1 MSEIKAQLLG
11 ILLVLGIFAAVGG
24 VLVGA
29 FESQASSIAAET
41 TTFVST
47 VE

>member
-29 FESQASSIAAET
+29 KNIRKEGELP
-41 TTFVST
+41 
-47 VE
+47 